1 MRLLFV
7 SHGPLAAE
15 AGAAQL
21 ALMLA
26 ANLRDRGHD
35 ATAWSPEPLPEARWY
50 DLWLR
55 QRHKLEAH
63 LDEVAAAG
71 RPYDVIDLPAVSIS
85 RRIARAGRTVAR
97 SVQPELRY
105 LAIGLRGQF
114 RRGSPHRLRAPAH
127 ALLGAAL
134 AWAVLRGWSRAERIL
149 TLGTGER
156 EWMARHVPWT
166 RRKLASYVVAP
177 PVEDRRRLAHLRTT
191 RTTKAARADGRP
203 GTPEG
208 GIRFLWIGRWV
219 EQKGIG
225 RLCRWIVERTAA
237 APADRFTV
245 AGCGPDAARDLSE
258 LIEAGRVE
266 VVPSFSRDELP
277 ALLARHDAG
286 LFTSP
291 VEGWG
296 LSLNEMLEAGLPV
309 FATDAGAVRDLRPH
323 FPESL
328 RPFPPPAAL
337 RAGDLPVVTVR
348 PAYLERFDWARI
360 AEEYERAVLARPDT
374 APGAAAEETHRG

>member
-1 MRLLFV
+1 MRLLLV

-26 ANLRDRGHD
+26 ASLRDRGHD

-63 LDEVAAAG
+63 LEEVAAAG
-71 RPYDVIDLPAVSIS
+71 RPYDVIDLPAVTIS
-85 RRIARAGRTVAR
+85 RRIGRAGRIVAR

-105 LAIGLRGQF
+105 LAIGLRGQL

-134 AWAVLRGWSRAERIL
+134 AWAVLWGWSRAERIV

-166 RRKLASYVVAP
+166 RSKLASYVVAP
-177 PVEDRRRLAHLRTT
+177 PAEDRRRLAQVRTA
-191 RTTKAARADGRP
+191 RTARTAAGR

-208 GIRFLWIGRWV
+208 GIRFLWLGRWV

-225 RLCRWIVERTAA
+225 RLRRWIEERAA
-237 APADRFTV
+237 AVPADRFTV
-245 AGCGPDAARDLSE
+245 AGCGPDAARDLSG

-266 VVPSFSRDELP
+266 VVSSFSRDELP

-323 FPESL
+323 FPDSL

-337 RAGDLPVVTVR
+337 RAGDLPVVTVSD
-348 PAYLERFDWARI
+348 AYLEEFNWARI
-360 AEEYERAVLARPDT
+360 AEEYERAVLARPET
-374 APGAAAEETHRG
+374 APGATAEETHRG